1 MSTLLPD
8 LTVHVL
14 IHDQGRVPR
23 SGFGSIHKRIM
34 PMATTQRGRGTH
46 QHTASQGASNTK
58 TTASVASLGVQAR
71 LVRVDPDRVSDLAEL
86 ITACES
92 LRQQWD
98 RLLLRLINRLQGE
111 VRDDYVDRRPDP
123 QSQD

>member
-1 MSTLLPD
+1 
-8 LTVHVL
+8 
-14 IHDQGRVPR
+14 
-23 SGFGSIHKRIM
+23 
-34 PMATTQRGRGTH
+34 MATTQRGRGTH
-46 QHTASQGASNTK
+46 QHTASQGVSNTK

-92 LRQQWD
+92 WRQQWD
-98 RLLLRLINRLQGE
+98 RLLLRLINRLQEE